1 MIKEIKLF
9 ILNHC
14 HDKKL
19 MQMNRKFVF
28 VSRQPTY
35 FLFPVIFLQLSLD
48 VYLIVVFVILVKH
61 IEI

>member
-1 MIKEIKLF
+1 MT
-9 ILNHC
+9 
-14 HDKKL
+14 KKL

-61 IEI
+61 FEI

>member
-1 MIKEIKLF
+1 MIKEKNFLYQI
-9 ILNHC
+9 IAMT
-14 HDKKL
+14 KKL

-48 VYLIVVFVILVKH
+48 VYLIAMFVILVNH